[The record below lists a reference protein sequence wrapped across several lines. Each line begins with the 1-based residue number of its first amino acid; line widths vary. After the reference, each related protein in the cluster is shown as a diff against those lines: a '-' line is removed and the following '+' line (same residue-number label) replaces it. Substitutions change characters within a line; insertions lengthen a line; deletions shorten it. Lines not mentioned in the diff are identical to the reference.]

1 MDGDST
7 PRQYSLEELA
17 QLSGISERTIRSY
30 IYDELLPEPLGRG
43 RATSYTQEHL
53 EKLQFIIAV
62 RKATPYELPLSLV
75 RQLLQSLPHEQV
87 ARIARGEEAVHAQLL
102 PDIDPTFLRKRS
114 RAMSEMSPGYLS
126 EPSFAPRRAPPARH
140 EDLWIS
146 MDVTP
151 DVRLSMRGGDE
162 ATRQQLESLALRL
175 RRWMQETPPT

>member
-75 RQLLQSLPHEQV
+75 RQLLQSLSHEQV
-87 ARIARGEEAVHAQLL
+87 ARIARGEEAVHASQGAAGASRGPL
-102 PDIDPTFLRKRS
+102 DQHGCDAGCAFVHAGWRRS
-114 RAMSEMSPGYLS
+114 HTTAVGVLGAALAALDARGSTDLTD
-126 EPSFAPRRAPPARH
+126 APR
-140 EDLWIS
+140 
-146 MDVTP
+146 
-151 DVRLSMRGGDE
+151 
-162 ATRQQLESLALRL
+162 
-175 RRWMQETPPT
+175 